1 MNTIKLRRN
10 RSMTIVLY
18 LFVAIF
24 WIVDLALLFISITGE
39 SEYLLQ
45 ALLFVVF
52 AILLTVAV
60 RTVTRWKLV
69 FDEEGVTYTPMIGR
83 AKKLAYREI
92 SRITIGQGY
101 VIYDPA
107 GSKWAVF
114 VDDSPNALQAIEL
127 MKTKGVKVDLF

>member
-10 RSMTIVLY
+10 RSMTILLY

-52 AILLTVAV
+52 AILLTAAV

-107 GSKWAVF
+107 GSKWAAF
-114 VDDSPNALQAIEL
+114 ADDSANALQAIEL

>member
-1 MNTIKLRRN
+1 MNTIKLQRN
-10 RSMTIVLY
+10 RSLTIVLY

-45 ALLFVVF
+45 ALLFVLF

-83 AKKLAYREI
+83 AKKLSYPEI
-92 SRITIGQGY
+92 SLITIGQGY

-107 GSKWAVF
+107 GSKWAAF
-114 VDDSPNALQAIEL
+114 ADDSPNALQAIEL

>member
-1 MNTIKLRRN
+1 MNTIKLQRN
-10 RSMTIVLY
+10 RSLTIVLY

-24 WIVDLALLFISITGE
+24 WIVDLALLFLSITGE

-69 FDEEGVTYTPMIGR
+69 FDEEGVTCTPMIGH
-83 AKKLAYREI
+83 AKKLTYREI

-107 GSKWAVF
+107 GSKWTVF
-114 VDDSPNALQAIEL
+114 ADDSPNALQAIEL

>member
-1 MNTIKLRRN
+1 MNTIKLQRN
-10 RSMTIVLY
+10 RSMTIILY

-24 WIVDLALLFISITGE
+24 WIVDLALLFLSITGE

-52 AILLTVAV
+52 AILLTAAV
-60 RTVTRWKLV
+60 RSITRWKLV
-69 FDEEGVTYTPMIGR
+69 FDEESVTLTPMIGR

-114 VDDSPNALQAIEL
+114 ADDSPSALQAIDL

>member
-10 RSMTIVLY
+10 RSMTIVFY

-39 SEYLLQ
+39 SEYLLH
-45 ALLFVVF
+45 ALLFVLF

-107 GSKWAVF
+107 SSKWASF
-114 VDDSPNALQAIEL
+114 ADDSPNALQAIDL

>member
-1 MNTIKLRRN
+1 MNIIKLKKS
-10 RSMTIVLY
+10 RSITVVLY
-18 LFVAIF
+18 LFVTIF

-45 ALLFVVF
+45 ALLFVIF
-52 AILLTVAV
+52 AILLTAAV
-60 RTVTRWKLV
+60 RSITRWKLV
-69 FDEEGVTYTPMIGR
+69 FDEEGVTYTPMIGH
-83 AKKLAYREI
+83 AKKLTYREI

-101 VIYDPA
+101 VIYDSA

-114 VDDSPNALQAIEL
+114 ADDSPSALQAIEL